1 MKLITDELY
10 AGVLAYIAR
19 NKAVSLFKGLLM
31 AQDAGAV
38 NGTIEDIDGN
48 EQDLTAYYSLTPS
61 VYIVNFSI

>member
-1 MKLITDELY
+1 MKIISDELY

-38 NGTIEDIDGN
+38 NGTIEDVGGN
-48 EQDLTAYYSLTPS
+48 EQILTQASDGGAE
-61 VYIVNFSI
+61 